1 MKFGT
6 FITRQ
11 RGEVIAADV
20 RAAEQLGFESA
31 WIAEH
36 LIMPVNQTSAYP
48 YTADGRFLVPP
59 DAPFLDPL
67 LTLAYVAALTTKI
80 RLATGIFVLPLRN
93 AFATAKAIATLDQLS
108 QGRVIFGV
116 GIALA
121 QGGFEAVG
129 MKFEDRALRTR
140 EYLELMIELW
150 SKSDPLYQG
159 KTVSTQGMKFM
170 PKTVQQPHPP
180 IVFGGTSEPAL
191 KRTVRLATDGM
202 DRAQPGRGASTDF
215 AASRIRARGRA
226 HASDRNHAEPPH
238 RQTLTADDVRR
249 MAELGV
255 DRTLAGLPIKALE
268 GAELERFRAKSWTRC
283 SSQGLR
289 GLRD

>member
-11 RGEVIAADV
+11 RGDVIAADV

-93 AFATAKAIATLDQLS
+93 AFA
-108 QGRVIFGV
+108 
-116 GIALA
+116 
-121 QGGFEAVG
+121 
-129 MKFEDRALRTR
+129 
-140 EYLELMIELW
+140 
-150 SKSDPLYQG
+150 
-159 KTVSTQGMKFM
+159 
-170 PKTVQQPHPP
+170 
-180 IVFGGTSEPAL
+180 
-191 KRTVRLATDGM
+191 
-202 DRAQPGRGASTDF
+202 
-215 AASRIRARGRA
+215 
-226 HASDRNHAEPPH
+226 
-238 RQTLTADDVRR
+238 
-249 MAELGV
+249 
-255 DRTLAGLPIKALE
+255 
-268 GAELERFRAKSWTRC
+268 
-283 SSQGLR
+283 
-289 GLRD
+289 

>member
-6 FITRQ
+6 FITKQ
-11 RGEVIAADV
+11 RGEAIAADV
-20 RAAEQLGFESA
+20 RQAEQLGFESA

-48 YTADGRFLVPP
+48 YTPDGRFLVPP
-59 DAPFLDPL
+59 DAPFHDPL
-67 LTLAYVAALTTKI
+67 LALAYVAALTTKI
-80 RLATGIFVLPLRN
+80 RLATGIFVVPLRN

-108 QGRVIFGV
+108 HGRVIFGV
-116 GIALA
+116 GIGWLKEE
-121 QGGFEAVG
+121 FEAVG

-159 KTVSTQGMKFM
+159 KTVATRGMKFM

-180 IVFGGTSEPAL
+180 IVFGGTSELAL
-191 KRTVRLATDGM
+191 KRTVRLGDGWYGIAHNLEEARTLISRLGEYA
-202 DRAQPGRGASTDF
+202 RA
-215 AASRIRARGRA
+215 
-226 HASDRNHAEPPH
+226 AERTRPIEITLSLRTGKP
-238 RQTLTADDVRR
+238 LTADDVRR

-268 GAELERFRAKSWTRC
+268 GAELERFRAEIMDK
-283 SSQGLR
+283 L
-289 GLRD
+289 

>member
-1 MKFGT
+1 M
-6 FITRQ
+6 
-11 RGEVIAADV
+11 
-20 RAAEQLGFESA
+20 
-31 WIAEH
+31 
-36 LIMPVNQTSAYP
+36 
-48 YTADGRFLVPP
+48 PP
-59 DAPFLDPL
+59 DAPFHDPL

-116 GIALA
+116 GIGWLKEE
-121 QGGFEAVG
+121 FEAVG

-150 SKSDPLYQG
+150 SKSDPLYKG

-191 KRTVRLATDGM
+191 KRTVRLGDGWYGIAHSL
-202 DRAQPGRGASTDF
+202 DEARAQISQLREYARAAERTRPIEITLSLAHRQAAHRRRRAPDGRVGCRSH
-215 AASRIRARGRA
+215 ARR
-226 HASDRNHAEPPH
+226 ASDQGARRRRAGTLPRRNHG
-238 RQTLTADDVRR
+238 Q
-249 MAELGV
+249 GV
-255 DRTLAGLPIKALE
+255 AAGY
-268 GAELERFRAKSWTRC
+268 
-283 SSQGLR
+283 

>member
-1 MKFGT
+1 
-6 FITRQ
+6 
-11 RGEVIAADV
+11 
-20 RAAEQLGFESA
+20 
-31 WIAEH
+31 
-36 LIMPVNQTSAYP
+36 
-48 YTADGRFLVPP
+48 
-59 DAPFLDPL
+59 
-67 LTLAYVAALTTKI
+67 
-80 RLATGIFVLPLRN
+80 GIFVLPLRN

-116 GIALA
+116 GIGWLKEE
-121 QGGFEAVG
+121 FEAVG

-150 SKSDPLYQG
+150 SKSDPLYKG

-191 KRTVRLATDGM
+191 KRTVRMGDGWYGIAHSL
-202 DRAQPGRGASTDF
+202 DEARAQISQLREYAR
-215 AASRIRARGRA
+215 AAERTRPIEITLSLRTGK
-226 HASDRNHAEPPH
+226 P
-238 RQTLTADDVRR
+238 LTADDVRR

-268 GAELERFRAKSWTRC
+268 GAELERFRSEIMDKV
-283 SSQGLR
+283 
-289 GLRD
+289 